1 MEEALVGFGPRLRQF
16 MPRDDLDVG
25 QVRDQASRLPAER
38 AHAAERELVPVI
50 RRLLSLKG
58 LRLHQVAGP
67 LVSTMLIYVVIID
80 GPKRAK
86 PTNFR
91 LRIGVT

>member
-16 MPRDDLDVG
+16 VPRDDLDVG
-25 QVRDQASRLPAER
+25 QVRDQASRLPSER
-38 AHAAERELVPVI
+38 THAAEREFVPMM
-50 RRLLSLKG
+50 RRLLSLKS
-58 LRLHQVAGP
+58 LRLPQVALI